1 MDKTK
6 RAMWRVNTLLAVTA
20 IAASFCAAE
29 PQEPEAWPDV
39 RPLRD
44 GWVKTWYI
52 YNDRELNGI
61 LDPGDELIAR
71 IDNWW
76 TPSSSHSQHNYSYGP
91 YGPDGFTYAKYGDED
106 KTSGPMAQNGANSYW
121 LPREEN
127 AIHFYMTYSQ
137 TDNDAW
143 DTTGLD
149 PASTDVSDI
158 HSFRHVNRNGWALG
172 WVTNDIGQNP
182 DGTHPNNQNPGGTV
196 EMDMFVHD
204 GQATYNVPN
213 WGLNQSNPEVA
224 LSNDIAGIALD
235 DCPGPGLG
243 TQYHP
248 PQYDHS
254 TKEYSWTLNEGRMV
268 ANSLDANDLT
278 TMVDSMEI
286 REYDPNSA
294 TVTNTSIYGNR
305 TPQAILNDGLT
316 DHTGT
321 KLYEYQDAF
330 QDRSTYAV
338 DASDGGVI
346 AGLAGLTDYDPQQ
359 NNWGDQQVIRIDVS
373 ESTFETGDPTTTGGI
388 NRVVFYDFGYNQGAT
403 QISPVEI
410 ALNLWDTSMF
420 PEHRFYIAQVEMI
433 PEPATVIATG
443 IGGALLLLRR
453 RKQRLA

>member
-1 MDKTK
+1 MNARKNVTWVMLI
-6 RAMWRVNTLLAVTA
+6 ALGVTA
-20 IAASFCAAE
+20 SLATICAAD
-29 PQEPEAWPDV
+29 PQEPDPWTGI

-52 YNDRELNGI
+52 FNDRELNGI

-91 YGPDGFTYAKYGDED
+91 YGPDGFTYARYGDED

-149 PASTDVSDI
+149 PASTDEHDI
-158 HSFRHVNRNGWALG
+158 HAFRHVNRNGWGLG
-172 WVTNDIGQNP
+172 WVTHDIGQNP
-182 DGTHPNNQNPGGTV
+182 DGTHPNDQSPGGTV
-196 EMDMFVHD
+196 EMDIFVHD
-204 GQATYNVPN
+204 GQGTFDVPK

-224 LSNDIAGIALD
+224 MSNDIVGIALD
-235 DCPGPGLG
+235 DCGGPGTG

-248 PQYDHS
+248 PQYDDS
-254 TKEYSWTLNEGRMV
+254 TDGYSWTLNEGRML
-268 ANSLDANDLT
+268 ANGLDANDLT
-278 TMVDSMEI
+278 RMIDSMEI
-286 REYDPNSA
+286 REHDPNSA
-294 TVTNTSIYGNR
+294 TVNNTSIVGNR

-321 KLYEYQDAF
+321 NLYQYQDAF

-338 DASDGGVI
+338 DSSDGGVI
-346 AGLAGLTDYDPQQ
+346 AGLAGQTNYDPQQ

-373 ESTFETGDPTTTGGI
+373 ADTFETGDPNACGSI

-410 ALNLWDTSMF
+410 ALNLWDTDAF
-420 PEHRFYIAQVEMI
+420 PEHRFYIAQVNMT
-433 PEPATVIATG
+433 PEPMTAIVTA
-443 IGGALLLLRR
+443 IGGGLFLLR
-453 RKQRLA
+453 RKQRRT